1 MGRFHHPMTRK
12 IARRP
17 ILPLTL
23 IALLLAGCR
32 TAPGGEP
39 IGLGEWLYRLV
50 VGGTAVS
57 GQTLL
62 RFYAWHVMGLAVPL
76 LILIGWHGFRVRRD
90 GGISSPARE
99 PGDESPPRTGRLMSV
114 RSEVLTFALTL
125 VALIVVSV
133 LVDAPIGPSAE
144 LSGITEHTQAPWIF
158 LWVQELLR
166 VWPPALAGV
175 LTPLAVLLVLALLP
189 YFDWSNEGVAVWFNR
204 QGRIVQVVAIAL
216 YVMIIALTIRAA
228 LR

>member
-1 MGRFHHPMTRK
+1 MGRFHHPMTHK

-32 TAPGGEP
+32 AAPGGEQ

-62 RFYAWHVMGLAVPL
+62 RFYAWHVMALAVPL
-76 LILIGWHGFRVRRD
+76 LILIGWHAFRVRRD

-99 PGDESPPRTGRLMSV
+99 PGDELPPRTDRLVSV

-175 LTPLAVLLVLALLP
+175 LTPLAVLLVLTLLP